1 MVLKM
6 KIKKLCLGNP
16 QKTRKGLSAR
26 NRLQKSNCCTSS
38 VDRAPRD
45 HANVTNKVVVSLS
58 YLATLVEGYIPRRC
72 LEDALEEL
80 ESTSNVPRTCRRSMT
95 SARCRLAACP
105 WAPRPPGRPPAG
117 LAAPTCPL
125 LPPPF
130 TPRPIQAS
138 STASDH
144 GGGAWLEFQ
153 SDVHEVERQE
163 KPPRHLFARSE
174 HRSVVLEL
182 GVSPRA
188 ACSIFMNR
196 DEQDNMT

>member
-1 MVLKM
+1 MHEIDCTKAIAVHQAWTARHATM
-6 KIKKLCLGNP
+6 QMSQIKLRYPCP
-16 QKTRKGLSAR
+16 TW
-26 NRLQKSNCCTSS
+26 
-38 VDRAPRD
+38 PPWWRD
-45 HANVTNKVVVSLS
+45 I
-58 YLATLVEGYIPRRC
+58 YLD
-72 LEDALEEL
+72 DALEEL

-174 HRSVVLEL
+174 HHVVNWYQI
-182 GVSPRA
+182 RA
-188 ACSIFMNR
+188 
-196 DEQDNMT
+196 